1 MKNKITF
8 AISIAL
14 LCTIGL
20 ACNFKFGET
29 SENKE
34 IAKNPASSNKTRQSN
49 ADDDGKSSSEK
60 HSADLPK
67 KLGSYNY
74 QRFDYSVYLIPEN
87 MSEEDLTKIAQELHN
102 DEPKSFLVLVDDD
115 KKAKQYITYHE
126 QAEKSAPDVEFPKDW
141 ADEHIVASVIMFLE
155 GERKWYLT
163 KGYGYEKIAEL
174 E

>member
-8 AISIAL
+8 VLSIAL
-14 LCTIGL
+14 LCSIVL
-20 ACNFKFGET
+20 ACNFKFGT

-34 IAKNPASSNKTRQSN
+34 VAKNPTNSKKGKKSRDEDKASN
-49 ADDDGKSSSEK
+49 EK
-60 HSADLPK
+60 QSADLPK
-67 KLGSYNY
+67 KLDRFNY
-74 QRFDYSVYLIPEN
+74 QRFDYSVYLIPKN
-87 MSEEDLTKIAQELHN
+87 LSQEELITLAGRLHD

-115 KKAKQYITYHE
+115 KKAEQYVTYHE
-126 QAEKSAPDVEFPKDW
+126 QAEKGAADVEFPQDW